1 MKAASYPSSSGVTR
15 PRGRPAVTHDNRRV
29 QAFMGAFDSVLSLT
43 AEHPQLESLFTG
55 VVHLQPEGR
64 GSTRPLS
71 KLQLFRVLQ
80 GCDHLNTDRVIQA
93 MGRERADSSVYR
105 YAALARVA
113 SKATERLLTGHPE
126 WEPEAALRKASRE
139 ELDAPYLAELRAAGL
154 V

>member
-1 MKAASYPSSSGVTR
+1 MKDPLSTSPGR
-15 PRGRPAVTHDNRRV
+15 RGRPAVSHDNRRV
-29 QAFMGAFDSVLSLT
+29 RAFMGAFDSLLALT

-55 VVHLQPEGR
+55 VVHLQPEGQ

-80 GCDHLNTDRVIQA
+80 GCNHLNTDSVAQTMR
-93 MGRERADSSVYR
+93 RERADSSVYR

-126 WEPEAALRKASRE
+126 WEPEAALGKASRE